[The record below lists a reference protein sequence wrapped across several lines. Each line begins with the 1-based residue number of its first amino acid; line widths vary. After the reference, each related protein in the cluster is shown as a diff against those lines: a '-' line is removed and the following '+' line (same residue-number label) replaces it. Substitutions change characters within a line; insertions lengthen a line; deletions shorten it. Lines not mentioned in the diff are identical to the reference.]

1 MSIDRI
7 IPRSLNTDD
16 DYLVVE
22 ATEMVD
28 ALNITIASD
37 EEGNAGVI
45 KIAYGNT
52 KINFTSGNNLP
63 SGTNKVVGSCMNR
76 EKGEILFAVYNSS
89 NNHSIYWHN
98 IVTGQLRLVF
108 RDEVLGFTADGWIKM
123 DTLIKENNE
132 TLLYFNDTLSDP
144 KKINVTRALNKSV
157 NGYPYTSLSYL
168 DVFNQPQVYDYSAEE
183 KLLSLT
189 VAKQPP
195 LDPPVVAFA
204 SDLDVKFNRL
214 YDNHFQFAY
223 QYVYEDGEVSAISP
237 WSENPVNSS
246 QLLDNLADRDQSVFN
261 RINITFRRNLGDVSS
276 IRILGKRY
284 LNNSFFLIKEVP
296 NQRSIVAPTDSASFY
311 NNEGYEFIQE
321 RETNKLFDAIP
332 LKSNSQS
339 LVSNRLLYGAN
350 NESYNNVSVDS
361 EVDFNY
367 NLVNS
372 TPAIAVTPS
381 TAINT
386 TSTSGVGF
394 LISVNLSSIPASS
407 QSPIDILFDIYPESK
422 NLRINDPFS
431 DLAAAGAVRDWY
443 ELANFNFNIRKSIYI
458 QSYSNRSEAAAAIQ
472 DAIVGNYSGLFS
484 GPWEYNQGT
493 SVIYRSTGSSVVQ
506 LSYEGFNSGTNV
518 AAFRFA
524 VKSVF
529 IEVFNQTI
537 GALAQK
543 INKDVFLITQNANNY
558 LVKNSTSVFVNSVY
572 RGFKKDQD
580 HLIGVVYYDSRNRS
594 GAVNKIGSFKPS
606 FSGPFS
612 PSVLY
617 SSLGSAGI
625 NIRIKGNAPSWAKR
639 WQLVYSPFST
649 YSFAYQY
656 SAAEAFTTQT
666 EVSIG
671 KKPIYVSLR
680 HLEGKSDSYKD
691 ANGAIFN
698 YSHVKGDRL
707 KVLSYVGAGGVRIY
721 PEGIDFEI
729 TNLDIFETNTVL
741 FPFTGVAESRR
752 TGNFLALKDEDYP
765 GWTSE
770 DIAASN
776 SLWSRNVIFEIYRP
790 AFSSED
796 VVYYEIGQS
805 YPVIFDGSNYRHG
818 GQRDYRYSVP
828 LSLPQNFLNVSAFKA
843 TSAVDLRNGDELTVL
858 LSETPSVVTAQ
869 ITIGTVFQENPGY
882 FFYTTLLNG
891 SYRILSI
898 DNKDDAVVTAF
909 SGDVYFRPRAVKM
922 NTPTAITFI
931 PDPSN
936 LSVYYERIYIEDNS
950 ISDFYQSNFIATGRS
965 NAPSKDAK
973 NVFRK
978 ASITWSDPYFLDTS
992 VLGLSSFNLSGGN
1005 FIDLQAEHGEIKYI
1019 HSNSDSIVVLQENK
1033 CSVLPVS
1040 RNVIEY
1046 LDGGAGVTVSNAFIG
1061 QQSFYAGDFGVGDF
1075 PESFASYYGKLFFAD
1090 NRNGKVIR
1098 ISGDGI
1104 ELISEQGMDAFFQKL
1119 FEEVNRRGPQNFKV
1133 YGGIDP
1139 RNKEYIISI
1148 QKISGSFDFENQTV
1162 GYDIDNKVWAS
1173 RYSFMPETMTEIN
1186 GEMYSFKAGE
1196 AYAHTVNSTPRTY
1209 YGTAYPS
1216 KVSVVSAQNKSMVKS
1231 FESVGLESSKP
1242 WSFKCSTRTQD
1253 TSNVLFSNM
1262 TKKEDMFYHEI
1273 PTDNNSLPIQM
1284 IGTVQTVGGAIGGMT
1299 VSVDSNINMLPIE
1312 FGSPIFKLVSGS
1324 LVATSYTAADITNF
1338 KTLTIAGTGAVLVGD
1353 VLVARQSGSING
1365 DKLRGNYMLIEL
1377 EVPTSHTDIQ
1387 DMELFAI
1394 NTWFTRNSIHNDL
1407 VN

>member
-16 DYLVVE
+16 DYLVVQ
-22 ATEMVD
+22 ATEMID

-37 EEGNAGVI
+37 EDGDAGVI

-52 KINFTSGNNLP
+52 KISFTSGNNLP
-63 SGTNKVVGSCMNR
+63 SGTNKVVGSCMNK

-108 RDEVLGFTADGWIKM
+108 RDAVLGFTADGWIKM
-123 DTLIKENNE
+123 DTLIKENND

-195 LDPPVVAFA
+195 LDPPVVRFVQDD
-204 SDLDVKFNRL
+204 SFDKNNLFDT
-214 YDNHFQFAY
+214 YFQFAC
-223 QYVYEDGEVSAISP
+223 QYVYEDGEVSALSPYSVIPISP
-237 WSENPVNSS
+237 S
-246 QLLDNLADRDQSVFN
+246 QLIDKVFSTSSTIEFN
-261 RINITFRRNLGDVSS
+261 AIDITFKRSLGDVKY
-276 IRILGKRY
+276 IRVLARMAGI
-284 LNNSFFLIKEVP
+284 NNFFLVKEVENVRSFFNRLDTF
-296 NQRSIVAPTDSASFY
+296 RFY
-311 NNEGYEFIQE
+311 NNQVSEYIQE
-321 RETNKLFDAIP
+321 RDSRKLFDSVP
-332 LKSNSQS
+332 LKSNAQS
-339 LVSNRLLYGAN
+339 LTSSRIIYGGN
-350 NESYNNVSVDS
+350 S
-361 EVDFNY
+361 EFYDNLPINADVDFEY
-367 NLVNS
+367 TLRS
-372 TPAIAVTPS
+372 SSAITITPS
-381 TAINT
+381 VL
-386 TSTSGVGF
+386 STDVHDPLLSNGFQFQIDISG
-394 LISVNLSSIPASS
+394 LPASS
-407 QSPIDILFDIYPESK
+407 ASPLDLLMDFRANGTNRVQQPYTISGTTYSHFV
-422 NLRINDPFS
+422 INPFNMN
-431 DLAAAGAVRDWY
+431 VR
-443 ELANFNFNIRKSIYI
+443 KPIYI
-458 QSYSNRSEAAAAIQ
+458 SSYSNRAQLADIIKNSIIGDYNSSANKNRFFVGSEFFELNGTYVCNIFF
-472 DAIVGNYSGLFS
+472 DSYSSNILTLRFFVKKVNVKITRDTG
-484 GPWEYNQGT
+484 GEA
-493 SVIYRSTGSSVVQ
+493 VVST
-506 LSYEGFNSGTNV
+506 
-518 AAFRFA
+518 
-524 VKSVF
+524 
-529 IEVFNQTI
+529 
-537 GALAQK
+537 
-543 INKDVFLITQNANNY
+543 DVFDKEQNLTFYKFTNESAITN
-558 LVKNSTSVFVNSVY
+558 TSLYN
-572 RGFKKDQD
+572 GFKSNQLHDVG
-580 HLIGVVYYDSRNRS
+580 IVYYDSRNRS
-594 GAVNKIGSFKPS
+594 GAVNRIGSFSPTIKPD
-606 FSGPFS
+606 G
-612 PSVLY
+612 
-617 SSLGSAGI
+617 SSGI
-625 NIRIKGNAPSWAKR
+625 NVRIKNNAPSWAKK
-639 WQLVYSPFST
+639 WQLVYAPYSS
-649 YSFAYQY
+649 YSFSYMY
-656 SAAEAFTTQT
+656 SVAEAFTSQ
-666 EVSIG
+666 ESAPNAG
-671 KKPIYVSLR
+671 RPIYLSLR
-680 HLEGKSDSYKD
+680 HLEGKESSYKE
-691 ANGAIFN
+691 AKGAIFD
-698 YSHVKGDRL
+698 YSFVKGDRL
-707 KVLSYVGAGGVRIY
+707 RVISRYLTTSRAA
-721 PEGIDFEI
+721 ELDNIDFEI
-729 TNLDIFETNTVL
+729 IGLESFSEDDSKV
-741 FPFTGVAESRR
+741 FPVPTGAGSTERK
-752 TGNFLALKDEDYP
+752 TGFFLSLKDEEYI
-765 GWTSE
+765 GWSAN
-770 DIAASN
+770 DIQAGISKWN
-776 SLWSRNVIFEIYRP
+776 DNVVFEIYRP
-790 AFSSED
+790 AISSENKLYHEIGEVYD
-796 VVYYEIGQS
+796 VV
-805 YPVIFDGSNYRHG
+805 FDGTNYRHG
-818 GQRDYRYSVP
+818 GQRDYRYSPNFSLTQNRLSVSTLP
-828 LSLPQNFLNVSAFKA
+828 LIGIGLA
-843 TSAVDLRNGDELTVL
+843 TTGLDIR
-858 LSETPSVVTAQ
+858 
-869 ITIGTVFQENPGY
+869 
-882 FFYTTLLNG
+882 
-891 SYRILSI
+891 
-898 DNKDDAVVTAF
+898 
-909 SGDVYFRPRAVKM
+909 SGDVINVITSESPLVIQTITITYIYVSNGVKYFYTSLPSGTFRVDSISNLSDSIVTTYNGDCYFRVREIKM
-922 NTPTAITFI
+922 NNLTGTPARPT
-931 PDPSN
+931 PSD
-936 LSVYYERIYIEDNS
+936 LSVYYERLYIEDTS
-950 ISDFYQSNFIATGRS
+950 ISDFNRSNFISIGRS
-965 NAPSKDAK
+965 NAISKDIK

-978 ASITWSDPYFLDTS
+978 ASINWSDPYLLES
-992 VLGLSSFNLSGGN
+992 SLLGLSSFNASDAN
-1005 FIDLQAEHGEIKYI
+1005 FLDLQAEHGEIKYI

-1104 ELISEQGMDAFFQKL
+1104 ELISEQGMDAFFQNL

-1196 AYAHTVNSTPRTY
+1196 AYAHTVDSTPRTY

-1231 FESVGLESSKP
+1231 FEAVGLESSKP
-1242 WSFKCSTRTQD
+1242 WSFKCSTRTQA

-1284 IGTVQTVGGAIGGMT
+1284 IGTVQTVGGAIGGLT

>member
-16 DYLVVE
+16 DYLVVQ

-37 EEGNAGVI
+37 EDGDAGVI

-204 SDLDVKFNRL
+204 SDPDVKFNRL

-237 WSENPVNSS
+237 YSILPINIS
-246 QLLDNLADRDQSVFN
+246 QLRDRSFSLESASNFN
-261 RINITFRRNLGDVSS
+261 AIDIIVKRSLGDVKS
-276 IRILGKRY
+276 IRILAREAGI
-284 LNNSFFLIKEVP
+284 NNFFLLKEIE
-296 NQRSIVAPTDSASFY
+296 NTRSILSPLDSVRFY
-311 NNEGYEFIQE
+311 NDQLSEYLQE
-321 RETNKLFDAIP
+321 RDFKKLFDAVP

-339 LVSNRLLYGAN
+339 ILSNRLLYGGN
-350 NESYNNVSVDS
+350 NESYGNVNIEAKVGF
-361 EVDFNY
+361 EY
-367 NLVNS
+367 NEKSASLIIV
-372 TPAIAVTPS
+372 TPAVEANANSGFPFQIDISGLPS
-381 TAINT
+381 SSQEPLDFVVDIEALTTNASPINQGGIFI
-386 TSTSGVGF
+386 STSFVIGGNSYSAIFLRDFKMIVKKSLNIASYSSRSQLADLIKDGVIGVYVS
-394 LISVNLSSIPASS
+394 SVSNLLNIEGGSSPSPTLTLNGTYSS
-407 QSPIDILFDIYPESK
+407 EIT
-422 NLRINDPFS
+422 FS
-431 DLAAAGAVRDWY
+431 SY
-443 ELANFNFNIRKSIYI
+443 SSNIINFNFRVKDINFKA
-458 QSYSNRSEAAAAIQ
+458 N
-472 DAIVGNYSGLFS
+472 
-484 GPWEYNQGT
+484 T
-493 SVIYRSTGSSVVQ
+493 SVS
-506 LSYEGFNSGTNV
+506 EGVIKRNV
-518 AAFRFA
+518 FSDSQEAFRY
-524 VKSVF
+524 KF
-529 IEVFNQTI
+529 I
-537 GALAQK
+537 
-543 INKDVFLITQNANNY
+543 
-558 LVKNSTSVFVNSVY
+558 NSSFISSGSEY
-572 RGFKKDQD
+572 RGFKSDQFHD
-580 HLIGVVYYDSRNRS
+580 IGIVYYDSRNRS
-594 GAVNKIGSFKPS
+594 GAVNRIGSFISPIKPS
-606 FSGPFS
+606 G
-612 PSVLY
+612 
-617 SSLGSAGI
+617 SSGI
-625 NIRIKGNAPSWAKR
+625 NIRMISNAPSWAKK
-639 WQLVYSPFST
+639 WQIVYAPYSS
-649 YSFAYQY
+649 YSFTYTY
-656 SAAEAFTTQT
+656 SAAEAFTTQADS
-666 EVSIG
+666 ENVG
-671 KKPIYVSLR
+671 KPIYVSLR
-680 HLEGKSDSYKD
+680 HLEGQEDSYKESK
-691 ANGAIFN
+691 GAIFD
-698 YSHVKGDRL
+698 YSFVKGDRL
-707 KVLSYVGAGGVRIY
+707 RVISYQQGSVRVSAQFDNL
-721 PEGIDFEI
+721 DFEI
-729 TNLDIFETNTVL
+729 NGLEIFSDSDNVISPMPAGTNSLKRKTGIFL
-741 FPFTGVAESRR
+741 S
-752 TGNFLALKDEDYP
+752 LKDEEYF
-765 GWTSE
+765 GWTSNE
-770 DIAASN
+770 IQGGISN
-776 SLWSRNVIFEIYRP
+776 WSKNVIFEIYRP
-790 AFSSED
+790 AVSSESKP
-796 VVYYEIGQS
+796 YYEIGES
-805 YPVIFDGSNYRHG
+805 YDVVFDGVNYKHG

-828 LSLPQNFLNVSAFKA
+828 LSLPQNFLNVTTVSLGLRAG
-843 TSAVDLRNGDELTVL
+843 SSSVDLRQGDILEVLTDPIL
-858 LSETPSVVTAQ
+858 NTIQTISVDFIYNNNQ
-869 ITIGTVFQENPGY
+869 GK
-882 FFYTTLLNG
+882 FFHTTLPNG
-891 SYRILSI
+891 SYRIMSI
-898 DNKDDAVVTAF
+898 VNKSDGVVTTY
-909 SGDVYFRPRAVKM
+909 SGDCYFRVRKIKM
-922 NTPTAITFI
+922 NQIVSGA
-931 PDPSN
+931 PDPTSVT
-936 LSVYYERIYIEDNS
+936 VYYENTYVEDTS
-950 ISDFYQSNFIATGRS
+950 ISDFYRSNFISIGRP
-965 NAPSKDAK
+965 NAISKDIK

-978 ASITWSDPYFLDTS
+978 ASLTWSDPYFLDTS
-992 VLGLSSFNLSGGN
+992 VLGLSSFNLSSGN

-1104 ELISEQGMDAFFQKL
+1104 ELISEQGMDAFFQNL

-1196 AYAHTVNSTPRTY
+1196 AYAHTVDSTPRTY

-1284 IGTVQTVGGAIGGMT
+1284 IGTVQTVGGAIGGLT